1 MATNG
6 HAPSSNAEFLQE
18 VFKNVAPGE
27 TPWILSKAE
36 IDDGNWTGRPVNGKT
51 PESRS
56 YNNYTSISTYRE
68 EGGEYKRRKA
78 NFAGTH
84 VVVLDDVNL
93 GSLIL
98 PPSYVVETSPGK
110 HQVGYILE
118 KPERNM
124 AAVDAL
130 MSELAQQKLIPV
142 DKSGNNAVRVVR
154 LPFGANTKYPGSPEC
169 KLVEWTGKRY
179 SFSEVV
185 GTFNVNAPDSF
196 SPPEIKSPASK
207 LERFSE
213 IINEVL
219 RGENYHDGLNRIG
232 ARMITNGAHR
242 DDVVEVLR
250 SLMYA
255 ARDHETNHHRWQTRF
270 DDIERSV
277 DTAVAK
283 FKKEEI
289 AETTED
295 LTKVESTFS
304 DYKPIEWVLDGFL
317 AWGITVMAGA
327 PGVGKTSHIV
337 SLAMLVAHLC
347 EPDHPMRPTLGR
359 KVIYVTEDAI
369 QVENILIAACR
380 LNGVDPK
387 EVARGIHIYEARK
400 MPAAAV
406 AMLVAQKIRDMS
418 VTHSSGFAIR
428 PLTILDTSSSVFAME
443 DENSNAEGS
452 KVIAE
457 VKQIL
462 DGAPLWLVAH
472 TPKGLARKD
481 VDDLTVRGAGAFEG
495 DANATAFFFKEEGV
509 EEIRFMK
516 LAKIRYTPEFKELMF
531 SGAVDTSVVH
541 TPWGVDQVVQV
552 RVSYPERSSKEERD
566 VQKEIAKTTAKEENN
581 QETVDAILKFLGSNG
596 PASKT
601 TIKKNVTGKN
611 DTIGAII
618 ATLIGSGALEIVGA
632 GPKQVVRLSDQP
644 M

>member
-1 MATNG
+1 MMSG
-6 HAPSSNAEFLQE
+6 HAPKSNAEFLNE
-18 VFKNVAPGE
+18 VFKNAAPGE
-27 TPWILSKAE
+27 TPWILSKSE
-36 IDDGNWTGRPVNGKT
+36 VNDGNWTGRPANDKV
-51 PESRS
+51 PESRAT
-56 YNNYTSISTYRE
+56 NNYTSISAYRE

-84 VVVLDDVNL
+84 VIVLDDVDL
-93 GSLIL
+93 KSLTL

-110 HQVGYILE
+110 HQVGYILN

-169 KLVEWTGKRY
+169 KMVEWSGKRY
-179 SFSEVV
+179 SFGEIADTFSVEV
-185 GTFNVNAPDSF
+185 PDSF
-196 SPPEIKSPASK
+196 APPEVKSPATK

-213 IINEVL
+213 IINEII
-219 RGENYHDGLNRIG
+219 RGENYHDGLNRIA
-232 ARMITNGAHR
+232 ARLVARGTHR
-242 DDVVEVLR
+242 DDAVEILR
-250 SLMYA
+250 AFMLMA
-255 ARDHETNHHRWQTRF
+255 MEHESDQHRWKTRY

-289 AETTED
+289 VATAED
-295 LTKVESTFS
+295 LIRVDSTFS
-304 DYKPIEWVLDGFL
+304 EYKPIEWVLDGFL

-347 EPDHPMRPTLGR
+347 ELDHPMRPTLGR

-387 EVARGIHIYEARK
+387 EVARRIHVYEARK

-406 AMLVAQKIRDMS
+406 AALIARKIKEMS
-418 VTHSSGFAIR
+418 TTHSSGFSVR
-428 PLTILDTSSSVFAME
+428 PLTILDTSSSIFAME

-495 DANATAFFFKEEGV
+495 DANATAFFFKEDGV

-516 LAKIRYTPEFKELMF
+516 LAKIRYTPEFRELVF
-531 SGAVDTSVVH
+531 TGSVDTGVVK

-566 VQKEIAKTTAKEENN
+566 VHKEIAKTTAKEEMD
-581 QETVDAILKFLGSNG
+581 QGTADAILAFLSSNG
-596 PASKT
+596 PSPKSA
-601 TIKKNVTGKN
+601 IEKNVRGKAAN
-611 DTIGAII
+611 IRAVVAKLVGAGVLKI
-618 ATLIGSGALEIVGA
+618 TGA
-632 GPKQVVRLSDQP
+632 GPKQAVQVADPGL
-644 M
+644 